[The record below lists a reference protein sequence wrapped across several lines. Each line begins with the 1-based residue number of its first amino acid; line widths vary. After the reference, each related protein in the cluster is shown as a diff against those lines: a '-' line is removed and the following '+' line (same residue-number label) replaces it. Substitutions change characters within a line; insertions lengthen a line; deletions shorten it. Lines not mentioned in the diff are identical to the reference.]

1 MSEAKFT
8 DTEGRDW
15 SLRLDVAT
23 LRRVRDLTSVDL
35 GKLFSDPQQL
45 ANLHN
50 DIILFVDVL
59 FAIVK
64 PTADARGVSD
74 IQFGQSLAGDVLES
88 AVLAFETSV
97 VDFLPERDRRAV
109 LRQLIDGN
117 RAAQKQAVMRIQN
130 AIRDGLIE
138 QGISEQMATLDQ
150 MLAALGLPP
159 GRLPRQAFLTLVEPY
174 GFNPSPE
181 APGRHL
187 FDGVGLAP
195 EDC

>member
-1 MSEAKFT
+1 MSEAKFK
-8 DTEGRDW
+8 DTEGREW

-45 ANLHN
+45 ANLHS

-150 MLAALGLPP
+150 MLRPRSGKSSTDSLPSLESSLD
-159 GRLPRQAFLTLVEPY
+159 RT
-174 GFNPSPE
+174 PS
-181 APGRHL
+181 AS
-187 FDGVGLAP
+187 
-195 EDC
+195 

>member
-1 MSEAKFT
+1 MNEAKFK

-45 ANLHN
+45 ANLHA

-117 RAAQKQAVMRIQN
+117 RAAQKQAVLRIQN

-150 MLAALGLPP
+150 MLS
-159 GRLPRQAFLTLVEPY
+159 PRSGKSSTDSPQSSASSLVPT
-174 GFNPSPE
+174 PS
-181 APGRHL
+181 AS
-187 FDGVGLAP
+187 
-195 EDC
+195 